1 MIAETSRFGKVE
13 HGKSEIITMV
23 RGILGFDSYL
33 RYIIVGLKGQEPF
46 KWLQSL
52 EDPDLAFLMI
62 DPLFFKP
69 DYIVEINPGD
79 LAILKTRDINN
90 IAVFVLVSIPKGQ
103 PPLMSA
109 NLQAPLVIN
118 KDNMNAAQLVLADS
132 DYNTEHLIFVELEQ
146 RLAEL
151 SMADSD

>member
-1 MIAETSRFGKVE
+1 MIAETSRFGKIE

-33 RYIIVGLKGQEPF
+33 RFIIVKLKGQEPF

-52 EDPDLAFLMI
+52 EDPDLAFLII

-69 DYIVEINPGD
+69 DYLVEIHPAD
-79 LAILKTRDINN
+79 LAVLKARNVNN

-103 PPLMSA
+103 PSSMSA

-118 KDNMNAAQLVLADS
+118 RDNMNAAQLVWLTAITIPNIRFS
-132 DYNTEHLIFVELEQ
+132 
-146 RLAEL
+146 RAG
-151 SMADSD
+151 AKAG